1 MAGRLAIIGGDAAGM
16 SAASQARRRDPDLEV
31 VAFER
36 GPYTSYSACGIPY
49 FLGGHFEDSE
59 RLIVRSPEQH
69 SERGIDVR
77 VHQEVLAIDLAAREL
92 TVRDHQARTESTEP
106 FDQLVVA
113 TGAVAVGPRVPGAD
127 HLEPARTVDAAER
140 FDEQLD
146 RGGEKAVVIG
156 AGYIGIEMAEALKK
170 RGFEVTMVDI
180 ADHVMGI
187 AFDADMAKHVQDGA
201 EEEGI
206 DVRLNCAVEGIDLDD
221 DGRPVAVRTA
231 GGVLEADHV
240 VLATGVKPAT
250 QIAQEAGLEVGE
262 FGGLLTD
269 DHQRCTG
276 HDGVFAAGDCVE
288 SWHRLLERPVNV
300 QLGTHANKQ
309 GRIAGINAT
318 GGDAAFPGVLGTAVS
333 RICSREVA
341 RTGLTEDEVA
351 RFTDLDVIA
360 VVQKSLTRAGYY
372 PGAGPI
378 WVKLVAERSTGRLLG
393 GQIVGVEGAAKR
405 VDVLATAI
413 WAGMTVQELELLD
426 LGYAPPVAPVYDPL
440 LVAASAAVR
449 ELS

>member
-16 SAASQARRRDPDLEV
+16 SAASQAHRRDPDLEV

-69 SERGIDVR
+69 RERGIDAR
-77 VHQEVLAIDLAAREL
+77 VNQEVMAIDLGAREL
-92 TVRDHQARTESTEP
+92 TVRDHQERTERTEP
-106 FDQLVVA
+106 FDQLVIA

-127 HLEPARTVDAAER
+127 RLEPARTVDAAER
-140 FDEQLD
+140 FNEQLG
-146 RGGEKAVVIG
+146 RGGETAVVIG
-156 AGYIGIEMAEALKK
+156 AGYIGVEMAEALRK
-170 RGFEVTMVDI
+170 RGFAVTILDI

-187 AFDADMAKHVQDGA
+187 AFDADMARHVQDGA

-231 GGVLEADHV
+231 DAVFEADHV

-309 GRIAGINAT
+309 GRIAGVNAT
-318 GGDAAFPGVLGTAVS
+318 GGDAAFPGVIGTAVS
-333 RICSREVA
+333 RICSLEVG
-341 RTGLTEDEVA
+341 RTGLTETEATEETDFDVVA
-351 RFTDLDVIA
+351 AIA
-360 VVQKSLTRAGYY
+360 ESKTRAGYF

-378 WVKLVAERSTGRLLG
+378 WVKLVVERGTGRLLG

-405 VDVLATAI
+405 GDVLAAAI
-413 WAGMTVQELELLD
+413 WMGRPVQELELLD

-440 LVAASAAVR
+440 LVAASATVR
-449 ELS
+449 AL